1 MRRAVGVGALRSA
14 LEVRRSGLTIPAVIL
29 CLLPGFIAVPDAQPG
44 SREAAARA
52 PIEAFFKAFN
62 ARDNDALKRTLHYS
76 HVRINEQGGV
86 NIWQTAADAATNFD
100 ALIRTEG
107 WARSTLD
114 SVTLRA
120 NDPVKAHFE
129 VVFSRY
135 KADGTKYATY
145 QSLWIVTL
153 KDAVWGVQARSS
165 FAP

>member
-1 MRRAVGVGALRSA
+1 MTKALSVAGSAVLVLVLVVRA
-14 LEVRRSGLTIPAVIL
+14 TIA
-29 CLLPGFIAVPDAQPG
+29 AQAP

-62 ARDNDALKRTLHYS
+62 ARDQEALRKTLHYP

-86 NIWQTAADAATNFD
+86 NIWQTAADASTNFD
-100 ALIRTEG
+100 GLTRSEG

-114 SVTLRA
+114 SVTMRA
-120 NDPVKAHFE
+120 NDPVKVHFE

-135 KADGTKYATY
+135 KADGTRYATY

-153 KDAVWGVQARSS
+153 KDGGWGVQARSS

>member
-1 MRRAVGVGALRSA
+1 MRVAGFTVP
-14 LEVRRSGLTIPAVIL
+14 RSGLAVL
-29 CLLPGFIAVPDAQPG
+29 VLAVPVLALAAQAP

-52 PIEAFFKAFN
+52 PIDAFFKAFN
-62 ARDNDALKRTLHYS
+62 ARDNEALKKTLHYP

-100 ALIRTEG
+100 ALTRAEG

-114 SVTLRA
+114 SVTMRA
-120 NDPVKAHFE
+120 NDPVKVHFE

-153 KDAVWGVQARSS
+153 KDGEWGVQARSS